1 MNQSTI
7 LRVNQSIG
15 FLIHIVCCEHLN
27 KLWIVNNKE
36 GGGEEGDKG
45 RGKVIQM

>member
-36 GGGEEGDKG
+36 GGGKKEAMEG
-45 RGKVIQM
+45 GK